1 MIVKQLIMPYFDH
14 KWWKRLNFESASE
27 SASSRVAYNNSKIT
41 IAIIKYFD
49 LDQRGTNI
57 SREIKTGL
65 LHFISVLFILS
76 VNPKLLAANSSYNA
90 LDVAGFTSITIGL
103 SCIICGLAS
112 NLPFILAPTTSTSLY
127 FALYLET
134 HNLTMEQ
141 GNLVV
146 FILGILIS
154 LCSIRSISI
163 FLSDMIPFVIK
174 VGVCLG
180 VGLLIGLE
188 ALVQLGLV
196 KTGEKTVLDV
206 GILTPEIYI
215 AMCSFLI
222 IGISLHHRI
231 RGAFLIGLFFG
242 TIMFWLV
249 QNNDTGDSWPPH
261 NIFVNSSSLSVS
273 LSNIQWNNPKESI
286 YILFKLVFDLL
297 IICVILLNGLAEGL
311 GETAK
316 LKREDNTLPGGQLL
330 YLSCGI
336 GTILSSFFGVGPIM
350 ISPESAPGIRSG
362 AKTGLSVVV
371 CGILFLLSTVFSPL
385 FAATPA
391 CGTSPVLLMIG
402 LMLFEN
408 AEKVSWSGISSSSS
422 SSLLLLLSSSLLS
435 SSLSSSLSLSLSSSK
450 QSKRLYQFL

>member
-1 MIVKQLIMPYFDH
+1 
-14 KWWKRLNFESASE
+14 
-27 SASSRVAYNNSKIT
+27 
-41 IAIIKYFD
+41 
-49 LDQRGTNI
+49 
-57 SREIKTGL
+57 
-65 LHFISVLFILS
+65 
-76 VNPKLLAANSSYNA
+76 
-90 LDVAGFTSITIGL
+90 
-103 SCIICGLAS
+103 
-112 NLPFILAPTTSTSLY
+112 
-127 FALYLET
+127 
-134 HNLTMEQ
+134 
-141 GNLVV
+141 
-146 FILGILIS
+146 
-154 LCSIRSISI
+154 
-163 FLSDMIPFVIK
+163 MIPFVIK

-206 GILTPEIYI
+206 GNITPEIYI

-249 QNNDTGDSWPPH
+249 QNNDTADSWPPH

-273 LSNIQWNNPKESI
+273 LTNIQWNNPRESI

-316 LKREDNTLPGGQLL
+316 LKREDNTLPGGELL

-350 ISPESAPGIRSG
+350 ISPESAAGIRSG

-408 AEKVSWSGISSSSS
+408 AEKVSWGAIKEAIPVFIIMIFVPFTYSLFNGILFGSVVYII
-422 SSLLLLLSSSLLS
+422 LLLFTDKNFSLEKIINTISEPFRNIGNSSGDRFEPDISDGYVHLSGTEPPLSESSYPPWEDNSNILVALRNLTDNDDDES
-435 SSLSSSLSLSLSSSK
+435 DDDDDDP
-450 QSKRLYQFL
+450 YQIEVDKGKTLTFTMCEIRNEDRREKSRQGQGIPHPLMSPSGTMNIDHEQYRRTTNNDEEVTL